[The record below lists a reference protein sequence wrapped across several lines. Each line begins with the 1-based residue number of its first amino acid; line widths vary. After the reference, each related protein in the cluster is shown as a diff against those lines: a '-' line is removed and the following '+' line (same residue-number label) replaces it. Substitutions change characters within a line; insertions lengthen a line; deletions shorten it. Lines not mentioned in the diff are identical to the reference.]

1 MHNCII
7 NYLKGKTRILAT
19 HALQYTSFADR
30 IYYMKN
36 GEIKWEGTY
45 KELIKQSFYSQFA
58 EKINS
63 KLKEEKGKGKIEN
76 SEDINNKESNKIRNR
91 E

>member
-1 MHNCII
+1 MYCENNIYILDDPISALDAHVGKNIMHNCII

-36 GEIKWEGTY
+36 GVIKWEGTY
-45 KELIKQSFYSQFA
+45 KELIKQKFLFTIY
-58 EKINS
+58 
-63 KLKEEKGKGKIEN
+63 
-76 SEDINNKESNKIRNR
+76 
-91 E
+91 